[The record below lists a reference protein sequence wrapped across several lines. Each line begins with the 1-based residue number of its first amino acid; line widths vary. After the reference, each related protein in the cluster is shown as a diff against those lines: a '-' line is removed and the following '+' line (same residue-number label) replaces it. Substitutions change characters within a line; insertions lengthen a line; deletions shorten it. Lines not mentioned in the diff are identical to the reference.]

1 MALFYRNRPDKYA
14 NETELVV
21 AEYLEK
27 LDDSWQVVWGYY
39 YKDDKKK
46 ILREGDF
53 IILGPGGQMLVME
66 VKGGQNRQFVLKGE
80 WELERDGENPLD
92 QLYAQWEWAYQ
103 RVGEAAGEM
112 QMPWIEK
119 ALCMPNLSLTGEER
133 LASQFDATLLI
144 LRRHLEDFEKWWK
157 LNVAGHQNRCSR
169 PESVFV
175 KAFVPGQR
183 PTPANLF
190 IKETDR
196 ILDRYRSLNEEYLE
210 MLEGNDRWV
219 VEGGPGTGKS
229 FLAMQRVQQLAEQ
242 GRNVL
247 FLCYNLHLAAQ
258 FKDIVGRLKLTAGSI
273 TVKSWEELAQDI
285 LIIEG
290 LNVER
295 PESRQALTQYFENEL
310 PAYVSAILKDKPP
323 CPTYDALVVDEAQD
337 HDTAFREAAEIE
349 PNLDESAPTI
359 AGLGWWSWYFAL
371 LKNPQ
376 SAPVGIFLDP
386 HQRPRFRP
394 AALFNLSRLR
404 AALGT
409 HAHFRLTKVRRY
421 TRKVDAF
428 LRELDREQTHPYQ
441 DLHLP
446 VPALPTGPDVLLL
459 NASPQDTGTTIGNVL
474 REWIG
479 RKFCKIDDIIIL
491 GPRRRLADSSIGPI
505 GDINGYPL
513 CDYTLDGPR
522 GQLQYMGLHSAK
534 GLDFLGVILI
544 DLTHQNPDSIR
555 DLFTAATR
563 ARQLLAIIKPTEI

>member
-219 VEGGPGTGKS
+219 VEGGHNRPNYDKEPPA
-229 FLAMQRVQQLAEQ
+229 FAPQIQQL
-242 GRNVL
+242 
-247 FLCYNLHLAAQ
+247 
-258 FKDIVGRLKLTAGSI
+258 
-273 TVKSWEELAQDI
+273 
-285 LIIEG
+285 
-290 LNVER
+290 
-295 PESRQALTQYFENEL
+295 
-310 PAYVSAILKDKPP
+310 
-323 CPTYDALVVDEAQD
+323 
-337 HDTAFREAAEIE
+337 
-349 PNLDESAPTI
+349 
-359 AGLGWWSWYFAL
+359 
-371 LKNPQ
+371 
-376 SAPVGIFLDP
+376 
-386 HQRPRFRP
+386 
-394 AALFNLSRLR
+394 
-404 AALGT
+404 
-409 HAHFRLTKVRRY
+409 
-421 TRKVDAF
+421 
-428 LRELDREQTHPYQ
+428 
-441 DLHLP
+441 
-446 VPALPTGPDVLLL
+446 
-459 NASPQDTGTTIGNVL
+459 
-474 REWIG
+474 
-479 RKFCKIDDIIIL
+479 
-491 GPRRRLADSSIGPI
+491 DSG
-505 GDINGYPL
+505 
-513 CDYTLDGPR
+513 
-522 GQLQYMGLHSAK
+522 H
-534 GLDFLGVILI
+534 
-544 DLTHQNPDSIR
+544 
-555 DLFTAATR
+555 
-563 ARQLLAIIKPTEI
+563 